1 MSAKQENSRTF
12 ITALSQFG
20 HAESSNLLPFIFLR
34 LARNKLRDPY
44 TINNFFLTK
53 HKLSTFLK
61 KHNLYL
67 VAKQARRRDI
77 KAKHGSNDREISI

>member
-44 TINNFFLTK
+44 TINNFFFNQTQAQYIFKKTQPLPCSQTGSK
-53 HKLSTFLK
+53 TRHKSEAWK
-61 KHNLYL
+61 
-67 VAKQARRRDI
+67 
-77 KAKHGSNDREISI
+77 